1 MLYCFIFIIDG
12 HDIRQV
18 DKSTIREVRLT
29 WCRDNTFRILCDEL
43 TGESPVCLYERE
55 HKNIKQIV
63 DKIVET
69 NERDAAM
76 LVPCCASN
84 RHLFMGGSS
93 ASIRSHRDKQEEEKK
108 PVESETTRNNTV
120 GRNLASKNRQMSS
133 GSLTSFDRL
142 PPACADGFYGCSK
155 CAATNGMSK
164 EENKRVVGENSYEEG
179 LPNNGF
185 EHEIKFILDTALG
198 PNDYRTFITSKKAIS
213 LI

>member
-1 MLYCFIFIIDG
+1 MIDG

-76 LVPCCASN
+76 LACCTSN

-93 ASIRSHRDKQEEEKK
+93 ASIRSHRNKQDEEKK
-108 PVESETTRNNTV
+108 PTESGSTRNNNTAD
-120 GRNLASKNRQMSS
+120 RNLASTNRQILS
-133 GSLTSFDRL
+133 GSLTSFDRS
-142 PPACADGFYGCSK
+142 PTACDGFYGCSK
-155 CAATNGMSK
+155 CAATNGVSK
-164 EENKRVVGENSYEEG
+164 KENERVIGENSYEEG
-179 LPNNGF
+179 LQNNGF